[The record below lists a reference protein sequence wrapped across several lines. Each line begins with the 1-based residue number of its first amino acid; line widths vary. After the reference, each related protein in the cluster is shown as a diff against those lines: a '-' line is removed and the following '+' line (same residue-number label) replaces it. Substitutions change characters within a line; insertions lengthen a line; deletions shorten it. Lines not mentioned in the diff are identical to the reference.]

1 MNEIEIN
8 GVISTIWDIDEF
20 NDKFIEWIESNG
32 MFFGGICKPLDED
45 ENE

>member
-8 GVISTIWDIDEF
+8 GVITTTLNADEF
-20 NDKFIEWIESNG
+20 NIKFIEWIESNG

-45 ENE
+45 DNE